1 MLGGRW
7 KTHRGSPGKRKGK
20 DGVSKDRG
28 EVESL
33 AARNRLPKIP
43 RSGSCLFD
51 PNPIPCYK
59 DLLSHFFIDDLS
71 DISCC
76 CHSMKCGSVEINGGI
91 PEKYID
97 SDIIGRSGI
106 LKNAL
111 LLLIPIS

>member
-33 AARNRLPKIP
+33 GARNRLPKIP

-51 PNPIPCYK
+51 PNSIPCYK
-59 DLLSHFFIDDLS
+59 NLLSHIFIEDLS
-71 DISCC
+71 DSSCC
-76 CHSMKCGSVEINGGI
+76 CRSMKCESRGGNGGI
-91 PEKYID
+91 CKKYID
-97 SDIIGRSGI
+97 SDIIGCLGI

-111 LLLIPIS
+111 LLIVSIS